1 MFKNQTNQNLL
12 FPLTIIIIGVIVSA
26 GIFVYRSDDKFN
38 IQKTNTDTVKEITI
52 KPINDQDKILG
63 NPNADVFI
71 VEYSDFECPYCKI
84 FHSTMNDL
92 MASYG
97 KNGKVAWVYRHF
109 PIEKHRNAKN
119 AAISSECVYRIAG
132 NEKFWDYSN
141 LLFASST
148 ELTKE
153 NLEKIAV
160 SEIGIDS
167 EQYLACL
174 KNTDV
179 LEKIESDI
187 SDGKLIYENDPDF
200 GTPYSFV
207 ITKIGIQTKIIGS
220 QPLSK
225 IKELIDKLI

>member
-26 GIFVYRSDDKFN
+26 GIFVYRSGDKFN
-38 IQKTNTDTVKEITI
+38 IQKTNTDTVKEVTI
-52 KPINDQDKILG
+52 KPISDQDKILG

-92 MASYG
+92 MSSYG
-97 KNGKVAWVYRHF
+97 RNGKVAWVYRHF
-109 PIEKHRNAKN
+109 PIEKHKNAKN

-153 NLEKIAV
+153 SLEKIAV
-160 SEIGIDS
+160 SEIGIDP

-187 SDGKLIYENDPDF
+187 ADGKLIYENDPDF

-207 ITKIGIQTKIIGS
+207 VTKTGIQTKIIGA

-225 IKELIDKLI
+225 IKELVDKLI